1 MFSVP
6 ILRMLNNLMRP
17 FLLLIEQ
24 LFPVI
29 TAENEIS
36 TDEAEI
42 RQMAKIGSQ
51 KGFIAVSYTQL
62 TLPTNREV

>member
-6 ILRMLNNLMRP
+6 ILRMLNTLMRP

-42 RQMAKIGSQ
+42 RQMAKIGS
-51 KGFIAVSYTQL
+51 VSYTHL
-62 TLPTNREV
+62 TLPTILLV